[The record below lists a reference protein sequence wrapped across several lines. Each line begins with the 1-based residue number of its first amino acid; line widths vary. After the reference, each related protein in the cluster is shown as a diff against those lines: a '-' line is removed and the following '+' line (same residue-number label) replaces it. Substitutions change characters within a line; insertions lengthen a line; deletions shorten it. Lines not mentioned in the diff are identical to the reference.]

1 MYMGESVA
9 LYIWRYTCENHFSPF
24 TVWIRPWDLAAR
36 ALPAEPL
43 RQRPPLC
50 FDKVFH
56 WPQQPGMASWPVCS
70 THQLS
75 QLCLLHLVIASV
87 QETLCL
93 AALCPVCPEGLNSS
107 PRACLSSLQSGVLP
121 PPPNALPESCIY
133 PHPCERTVEHPSGCK
148 LRWKSDHL
156 SLPTVSTVCLGGLL
170 APAALERVWLNAGPW
185 YRRKGQLLAGLP
197 RPYYYFVAVWYMD
210 SWRELATN
218 SSSRRILKSCAEI
231 LHLL

>member
-24 TVWIRPWDLAAR
+24 TVWVRPWDLAAR

-75 QLCLLHLVIASV
+75 QLCLLHLVIACV

-93 AALCPVCPEGLNSS
+93 AALCPVCPEGFNSS

-121 PPPNALPESCIY
+121 PPPQCFAW
-133 PHPCERTVEHPSGCK
+133 VM
-148 LRWKSDHL
+148 HL
-156 SLPTVSTVCLGGLL
+156 SPSLWKDCGTSQ
-170 APAALERVWLNAGPW
+170 WLQV
-185 YRRKGQLLAGLP
+185 KMEI
-197 RPYYYFVAVWYMD
+197 RPP
-210 SWRELATN
+210 
-218 SSSRRILKSCAEI
+218 
-231 LHLL
+231 